1 MKGKSD
7 SKSTDSGTTT
17 PSAST
22 AGAGVGQGLDADELG
37 ENRVSQA
44 KAAQAGLTGP
54 GQDRVHF
61 AYDSDHLTNDSL
73 KLLRRHAAFLK
84 ADPGIRASLEGHTDE
99 HGTAEYNLAL
109 GERRAKTVAVFLQ
122 TQGVSPA
129 QLEVATFGELKPVVD
144 SETEESHAQNR
155 RVEIL
160 YR

>member
-17 PSAST
+17 PPITVNLTEVSA
-22 AGAGVGQGLDADELG
+22 GQDLDAEALG
-37 ENRVSQA
+37 ENRA

-99 HGTAEYNLAL
+99 RGTAEYNLAL

-129 QLEVATFGELKPVVD
+129 QLEVATFGELKPVVEG
-144 SETEESHAQNR
+144 ETEESHAQNR